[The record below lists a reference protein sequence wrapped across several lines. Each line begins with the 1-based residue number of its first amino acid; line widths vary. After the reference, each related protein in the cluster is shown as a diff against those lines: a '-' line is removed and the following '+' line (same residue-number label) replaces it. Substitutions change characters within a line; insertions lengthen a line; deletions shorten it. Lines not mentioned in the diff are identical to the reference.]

1 MFETLTPQ
9 PADAL
14 LSLIGLF
21 LNDRRSGKLDL
32 GVGTYRDESGTTPIL
47 QVVKAAERHLL
58 ETQTTKT
65 YLGPEG
71 DMRFVGLLREIV
83 AGPSDGL
90 EGRLV
95 GVQTPG
101 GGGALRLG
109 ADLIAM
115 ARPGATLWLGTPTWP
130 NHPPI
135 FAAARL
141 AVREYRCF
149 DPHTQS
155 VAFDETCAALSGA
168 AAGDV
173 VLLHGCCHN
182 PTGADLSESQW
193 DELVAI
199 LVGRDLIPF
208 VDLAYQGLGRGL
220 EPDAYGVRRVLGSVR
235 EALVAYSCDKN
246 FGLYRERTGALFML
260 ADTPSAADILWGN
273 LLALAR
279 VNWSMP
285 PDHGA
290 AVVRA
295 VLEST
300 ELSQAWRGE
309 LEGMRQRIAAVRG
322 ALALCEPRLAF
333 LARQHG
339 MFSLLPLTRDEVGT
353 ARERHG
359 IYMAGNGRCN
369 LAGLRVADAERFVE
383 ALRAVSGFLA
393 PP

>member
-21 LNDRRSGKLDL
+21 LEDRRSGKLDL
-32 GVGTYRDESGTTPIL
+32 GVGTYRDDSATTPVL

-58 ETQTTKT
+58 ATQTSKT

-71 DMRFVGLLREIV
+71 DMRFVALLREIV
-83 AGPSDGL
+83 VGPSDKF
-90 EGRLV
+90 EDRLV

-109 ADLIAM
+109 ADLIAA
-115 ARPGATLWLGTPTWP
+115 ARPSATLWLGTPTWP
-130 NHPPI
+130 NHSPI

-141 AVREYRCF
+141 AVREYRSF
-149 DPHTQS
+149 DMHTQS
-155 VAFDETCAALSGA
+155 VAFDEMCAALSGA
-168 AAGDV
+168 SAGDV

-199 LVGRDLIPF
+199 LVSRELVPF

-246 FGLYRERTGALFML
+246 FGLYRERTGALFVL
-260 ADTPSAADILWGN
+260 ADTPSAAKTSWEN
-273 LLALAR
+273 LLTLAR
-279 VNWSMP
+279 VSWSMP

-295 VLEST
+295 VLESPR
-300 ELSQAWRGE
+300 LSQEWRQE
-309 LEGMRQRIAAVRG
+309 LDGMRRRIAAVRD

-339 MFSLLPLTRDEVGT
+339 MFSLMSLTRDEVG
-353 ARERHG
+353 AMRERYG

-369 LAGLRVADAERFVE
+369 LAGLRVADTDRFVE
-383 ALRAVSGFLA
+383 ALRAVSAWLA
-393 PP
+393 AS